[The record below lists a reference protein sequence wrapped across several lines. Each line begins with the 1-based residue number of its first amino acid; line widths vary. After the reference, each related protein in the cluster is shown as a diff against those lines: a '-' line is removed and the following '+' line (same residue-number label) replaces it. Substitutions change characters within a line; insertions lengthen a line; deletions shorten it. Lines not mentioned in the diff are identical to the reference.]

1 VNAAAAIAVAATF
14 TWLGMVLGIS
24 FLEAPLKFRAPG
36 VSLRVGLGIGR
47 IVFRALNTVEVVLA
61 ALVLACVLV
70 GGVSAGALVAM
81 LVAIGVLV
89 GQLVLVRPKL
99 GRRASHVLAG
109 SEGGS
114 RSHAHYVYVA
124 LEVVKVA
131 GLVVGGVL
139 VLAAA

>member
-1 VNAAAAIAVAATF
+1 MNAAAAIAVAAMF

-47 IVFRALNTVEVVLA
+47 IVFRALNTVEAVLA

-70 GGVSAGALVAM
+70 GGVPAGALVAA
-81 LVAIGVLV
+81 LVAIGLLV
-89 GQLVLVRPKL
+89 GQLLLVRPKL

-109 SEGGS
+109 AAGEGS
-114 RSHAHYVYVA
+114 RSHAHYVYVV

-131 GLVVGGVL
+131 GLVVAGVL
-139 VLAAA
+139 VLAG